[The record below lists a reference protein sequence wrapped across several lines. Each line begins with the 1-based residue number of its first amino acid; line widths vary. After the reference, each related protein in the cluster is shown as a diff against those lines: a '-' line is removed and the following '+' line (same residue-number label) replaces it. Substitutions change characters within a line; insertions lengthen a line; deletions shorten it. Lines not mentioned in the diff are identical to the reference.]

1 MIISIDYDDTWTADP
16 QMWGR
21 IVKMMRARGHTVIG
35 VTNRPPFPQFM
46 RGVKKDMGP
55 YVEDIIFA
63 GPGPKRE
70 AAARMG
76 YNVDVWIDDYPS
88 AVDYGRR

>member
-16 QMWGR
+16 QMWAR
-21 IVKMMRARGHTVIG
+21 IVKMMRARGHTVIA
-35 VTNRPPFPQFM
+35 VTNRPNLPRYTQA
-46 RGVKKDMGP
+46 VKRDLGA

-63 GPGPKRE
+63 GPMPKRQ
-70 AAARMG
+70 AAANLG
-76 YNVDVWIDDYPS
+76 YNVDVWIDDFPS